1 MSTTAPGLRERKKAR
16 TRAAIVRATLEL
28 TLEHGFAA
36 ATIPQIAERADV
48 APRTVSLYFPHKEE
62 IVFDGAAESVD
73 RLVTH
78 LTGGSGDLVE
88 GLRAWLAD
96 EATRTTDDDL
106 ELLRH
111 RAVVADRDLRMRDR
125 QLMEAAEEKI
135 ASVVADELSESLTG
149 IGPRTFATAMVSVLT
164 AVRDVYVSTHDSAT
178 AEQEL
183 DRGLA
188 FLQAGLDALRR
199 TG

>member
-36 ATIPQIAERADV
+36 ATIPQIAELADV

-73 RLVTH
+73 RLVAH

-135 ASVVADELSESLTG
+135 ASVVADELSEPLTG

-164 AVRDVYVSTHDSAT
+164 AVRDVYVSTHDSTA

-183 DRGLA
+183 ERGLA

>member
-73 RLVTH
+73 RLVAH

-96 EATRTTDDDL
+96 EATRTTDDAL

-135 ASVVADELSESLTG
+135 ASVVADELSEPLTG

-164 AVRDVYVSTHDSAT
+164 AVRDVYVSTHDSAA

-183 DRGLA
+183 ERGLA